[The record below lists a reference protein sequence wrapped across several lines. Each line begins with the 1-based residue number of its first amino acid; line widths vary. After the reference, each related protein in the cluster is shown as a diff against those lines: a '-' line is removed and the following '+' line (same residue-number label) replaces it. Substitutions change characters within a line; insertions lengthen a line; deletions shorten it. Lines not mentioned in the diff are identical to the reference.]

1 MTPIEQFWADL
12 MDSRRYAITEV
23 YGAEC
28 ASRYR
33 PHHMEKE
40 YFINNSGTFTA
51 HPDVSRYNEDFW
63 DMCNKHYGEQREAYR
78 RKLRANWHRVQQSDE
93 YKSRKREREMLK
105 DYISQAINGNGKEA
119 DARTTKEKGR

>member
-1 MTPIEQFWADL
+1 MTEIERFWLDL

-33 PHHMEKE
+33 PHHIEKE
-40 YFINNSGTFTA
+40 YFINNNGTFTA
-51 HPDVSRYNEDFW
+51 HPDVTQYNKEFW
-63 DMCNKHYGEQREAYR
+63 AMCETHYFQQREAYR
-78 RKLRANWHRVQQSDE
+78 RKLRANWHKVQQSDD

-105 DYISQAINGNGKEA
+105 DYISDAINGNGKET
-119 DARTTKEKGR
+119 DTRTAKEEGR